1 MNQEFSENNRRFLDN
16 LELHLQDVFAECP
29 YGLPHQAIYRM
40 VQFNIIPEEIM
51 GVLLAAGYRRYGN
64 TIYTMKCKECRSC
77 VPIRLDPCEF
87 SPNRN
92 QRRSA
97 KRNSDLITTQTPLT
111 VGGQETA
118 LLQRFFTSRY
128 PGNNN
133 TAADYYAGFFL
144 NSSNFSRAIHHYA
157 NGNLIGVSIIDIG
170 KTWLNAVYFFFEPE
184 SSKRSLGTFNILNL
198 VDLCK
203 EHNIRQLYL
212 GYWLKE
218 SPAMNYKAA
227 FLPHHILVDEIWVK
241 VPWPYHFPRRAR
253 RIDDPPGIEPDS
265 LRRGKSKKT

>member
-1 MNQEFSENNRRFLDN
+1 MTDYSHTKELFFSPTKPGNLIMNQEFSENDRLFLDN
-16 LELHLQDVFAECP
+16 LELHLRDVLAECP
-29 YGLPHQAIYRM
+29 YGLPHQAIYRTG
-40 VQFNIIPEEIM
+40 QFRVIPKEIM

-64 TIYTMKCKECRSC
+64 TIYTMRCKGCRSC
-77 VPIRLDPCEF
+77 VPIRLEPDEF

-97 KRNSDLITTQTPLT
+97 KRNSDLVTTQTPLAA
-111 VGGQETA
+111 GQQETE

-128 PGNNN
+128 PSKNN
-133 TAADYYAGFFL
+133 TATDYYAGFFL

-170 KTWLNAVYFFFEPE
+170 ETWLNAVYFFFDPE

-203 EHNIRQLYL
+203 EQNILHLYL
-212 GYWLKE
+212 GYWLEK
-218 SPAMNYKAA
+218 SRAMNYKAT
-227 FLPHHILVDEIWVK
+227 FLPHHILVDNVWVK
-241 VPWPYHFPRRAR
+241 VP
-253 RIDDPPGIEPDS
+253 
-265 LRRGKSKKT
+265 